1 MSETM
6 VLRKVPVWHVVEAL
20 CALPEDAFSDVERV
34 RELLLANP
42 VDPES
47 LAPVLCWD
55 RQHYTRNLIEK
66 TPLFEL
72 LAVCWEVGQASAIHN
87 HRDQHC
93 WMAVPV
99 GRLMV
104 QNYRVIAKD
113 VVAHRCQLERT
124 DLIEMNAQR
133 PCAVD
138 PREPVHSVLNPK
150 DWAERAVSLHVYS
163 RPFDSCEVYSVEHGT
178 YGDIQLRYTTLK
190 GTPVAK

>member
-1 MSETM
+1 MSEARVFCT
-6 VLRKVPVWHVVEAL
+6 VPVGQVVKAL
-20 CALPEDAFSDVERV
+20 CALPGDAFSDVDRV
-34 RELLLANP
+34 RELLLLNP

-47 LAPVLCWD
+47 LAPFLCWD

-72 LAVCWEVGQASAIHN
+72 LAICWDVGQVSSIHN
-87 HRDQHC
+87 HRDQNC
-93 WMAVPV
+93 WMAAAM

-104 QNYRVIAKD
+104 QNYRVISKD
-113 VVAHRCQLERT
+113 VAAHRCHLEPT
-124 DLIEMNAQR
+124 DLIELSAQR

-138 PREPVHSVLNPK
+138 PKEPVHSVFNPK
-150 DWAERAVSLHVYS
+150 ESGERAVSLHVYS

-178 YGDIQLRYTTLK
+178 CGDIQLHYTTVK

>member
-1 MSETM
+1 MSKT
-6 VLRKVPVWHVVEAL
+6 VVIRKVPVGYVVEAL

-42 VDPES
+42 VDPQS
-47 LAPVLCWD
+47 LAPFLCWD

-66 TPLFEL
+66 SPVFEL
-72 LAVCWEVGQASAIHN
+72 LALCWEVGQASSIHN
-87 HRDQHC
+87 HRNQNC
-93 WMAVPV
+93 WMAAPV
-99 GRLMV
+99 GRLVV
-104 QNYRVIAKD
+104 QNYHVISKD
-113 VVAHRCQLERT
+113 VAAHRCQLEPT

-138 PREPVHSVLNPK
+138 PREPVHSVWNPK

-178 YGDIQLRYTTLK
+178 FGDNQLRYTTVK